1 MRGLVKHL
9 AMGAGMLLLT
19 GGCANSTVQ
28 ENATLIDYH
37 RSGGIRG
44 SDDHL
49 VIHGDGTAI
58 LTRNGT
64 DTAVAVAP
72 DALDRLL
79 DRLAEAGFTDLED
92 NYESSPGGADM
103 YQYAITYQGH
113 TVRAKDDSLPPALHP
128 VIELLDRLLQGG

>member
-9 AMGAGMLLLT
+9 AIGAVTLLLAS
-19 GGCANSTVQ
+19 GCANSAVQ
-28 ENATLIDYH
+28 ESATLIDYH

-44 SDDHL
+44 IDDHL
-49 VIHGDGTAI
+49 VIRGDGTAR

-64 DTAVAVAP
+64 DTAISVAP

-79 DRLAEAGFTDLED
+79 DRLAEAGFSNLED